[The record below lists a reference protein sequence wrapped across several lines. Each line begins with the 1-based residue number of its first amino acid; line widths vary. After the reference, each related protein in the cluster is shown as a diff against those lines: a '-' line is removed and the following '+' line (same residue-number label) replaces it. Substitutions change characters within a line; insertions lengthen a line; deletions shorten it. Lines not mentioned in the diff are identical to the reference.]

1 MSDKNTQPAAPRAAA
16 HGSPDIKL
24 LELLVCPVTKTSLIY
39 NKQTSELVSRQA
51 RLAFP
56 IRSGVAILVPAE
68 ARELGPD
75 ELPGAATRG

>member
-1 MSDKNTQPAAPRAAA
+1 MPDTNSQPDAQRAAP

-24 LELLVCPVTKTSLIY
+24 LELLVCPVTKSSLIY

-56 IRSGVAILVPAE
+56 VRSGVAILVPAE

-75 ELPGAATRG
+75 EIPGSSTRG